1 MRLERIQIPQK
12 RAVIGP
18 PAKLQLMALVA
29 LESISVRKACIL
41 GVQLWDFTGVCGRGA
56 LCPQSSLD
64 PRMRE
69 DYAFVCVYLIS
80 LSVCLSVCL
89 SISVSLYVYACLS
102 ACLSFPPSPPP
113 LSLSL
118 SICGVDLADQGSRA
132 RYRAIQVFIWDSK
145 SGPFRLT
152 SAAGR
157 SPLS

>member
-1 MRLERIQIPQK
+1 MRLERIQILQK

-18 PAKLQLMALVA
+18 PAKLQLMVLVA

-69 DYAFVCVYLIS
+69 DYAFVCVYLI
-80 LSVCLSVCL
+80 LCLSVCL

-102 ACLSFPPSPPP
+102 ACLSFPLSPP
-113 LSLSL
+113 LSISLSL
-118 SICGVDLADQGSRA
+118 SQHMWCRPSRPGIPSSIPGNSSL
-132 RYRAIQVFIWDSK
+132 YM
-145 SGPFRLT
+145 GL
-152 SAAGR
+152 
-157 SPLS
+157 

>member
-12 RAVIGP
+12 PAVIGP

-29 LESISVRKACIL
+29 LESISVKKACIL

-56 LCPQSSLD
+56 LCPQSSMD

-89 SISVSLYVYACLS
+89 SQSLYMYMPVCLHVSL
-102 ACLSFPPSPPP
+102 FP
-113 LSLSL
+113 LSLSLPLSL

>member
-12 RAVIGP
+12 RTVIGP
-18 PAKLQLMALVA
+18 PAKLQLMALEA
-29 LESISVRKACIL
+29 LESISLRKACIL

-89 SISVSLYVYACLS
+89 SISVFLYVYACLS
-102 ACLSFPPSPPP
+102 ACLSFPPLSP

-152 SAAGR
+152 SAADR

>member
-29 LESISVRKACIL
+29 LESISVKKACIL
-41 GVQLWDFTGVCGRGA
+41 GVQLWDFTGVRGRG
-56 LCPQSSLD
+56 LCAPSL
-64 PRMRE
+64 PWIR
-69 DYAFVCVYLIS
+69 VCVRIMPLCVYIYF
-80 LSVCLSVCL
+80 SVCLSVCL
-89 SISVSLYVYACLS
+89 SVSVSLYVYACLS
-102 ACLSFPPSPPP
+102 ACLSFPPLSPPT

>member
-1 MRLERIQIPQK
+1 MRLERIHIPQK

-64 PRMRE
+64 LRMRE

-80 LSVCLSVCL
+80 LSVCLSVCFSL
-89 SISVSLYVYACLS
+89 SICICLS
-102 ACLSFPPSPPP
+102 VCMSLFSPSPPS

-118 SICGVDLADQGSRA
+118 SLCICGVDLAD
-132 RYRAIQVFIWDSK
+132 
-145 SGPFRLT
+145 
-152 SAAGR
+152 
-157 SPLS
+157 

>member
-18 PAKLQLMALVA
+18 PAKLQLMALIA

-80 LSVCLSVCL
+80 LSVCLSFCLSVCLSVCL

-102 ACLSFPPSPPP
+102 ACLSFPPLSPRS

-118 SICGVDLADQGSRA
+118 SL
-132 RYRAIQVFIWDSK
+132 
-145 SGPFRLT
+145 
-152 SAAGR
+152 SAYVV
-157 SPLS
+157 

>member
-29 LESISVRKACIL
+29 LESISVKKACIL

-89 SISVSLYVYACLS
+89 SVYLSLSICICLS
-102 ACLSFPPSPPP
+102 VCMSLFSP

-118 SICGVDLADQGSRA
+118 SLSLSQHMWCRPSRPGISSSIPGNSSL
-132 RYRAIQVFIWDSK
+132 YL
-145 SGPFRLT
+145 GL
-152 SAAGR
+152 
-157 SPLS
+157 

>member
-18 PAKLQLMALVA
+18 QAKLQLMALVA

-80 LSVCLSVCL
+80 LSVCLP
-89 SISVSLYVYACLS
+89 ISVSLYVYACLS
-102 ACLSFPPSPPP
+102 ACLSFPPLPPS
-113 LSLSL
+113 LSLSH

-132 RYRAIQVFIWDSK
+132 RYWAIQVFIWDSK

>member
-29 LESISVRKACIL
+29 LESISVKKACIL
-41 GVQLWDFTGVCGRGA
+41 GVQLWDFTAVCGRGA

-80 LSVCLSVCL
+80 LSVCLSICLSQSLYMYMPVCL
-89 SISVSLYVYACLS
+89 HVSFSPSL
-102 ACLSFPPSPPP
+102 PPS

-118 SICGVDLADQGSRA
+118 SLSLSQHMWCRPSRPGIPSSIPGNSSLDLG
-132 RYRAIQVFIWDSK
+132 
-145 SGPFRLT
+145 L
-152 SAAGR
+152 
-157 SPLS
+157 

>member
-102 ACLSFPPSPPP
+102 ACLSFPSSPP
-113 LSLSL
+113 LSLSQHMWCRPSRPGIPS
-118 SICGVDLADQGSRA
+118 SIPGNSSLYLG
-132 RYRAIQVFIWDSK
+132 
-145 SGPFRLT
+145 L
-152 SAAGR
+152 
-157 SPLS
+157 